1 MTPAAQLASL
11 LLEHLGISG
20 KPDLQVLCKR
30 LGLRIREVPLTG
42 AHGALVRSKNAQK
55 GIISVKSTLPERTQK
70 RFTIAHEI
78 GHFIIPYHK
87 NLGSVCEANA
97 VGRFTKTMARPEL
110 EANEFAAE
118 LLLPA
123 MIVRGPLQLNS
134 PSLDTIGR
142 VASDFDAG
150 ITATTWRF
158 LDLTDEPCT
167 MVWSQDGNAIWYR
180 NSDALPIPLPLEE
193 LPAPKSIA
201 GRIFA
206 GRRAFGCGLVDAH
219 LWFRSSDAEKI
230 RSLVEESL
238 HIPSYGA
245 VLTLLW
251 AKTVTQRLIDD
262 EQEELLPELTPEG
275 FSLKRERW
283 PH

>member
-20 KPDLQVLCKR
+20 KPDLQVLCKS

-87 NLGSVCEANA
+87 NLGSVCEASA
-97 VGRFTKTMARPEL
+97 VGRFTKTMPRPEL

-123 MIVRGPLQLNS
+123 KIVRGPLQLNS
-134 PSLDTIGR
+134 PSLDTIAR
-142 VASDFDAG
+142 VASDFDASL
-150 ITATTWRF
+150 TATTWRF

-193 LPAPKSIA
+193 LPAPESIA
-201 GRIFA
+201 GRIFK
-206 GRRAFGCGLVDAH
+206 GRGASGCGLVDAH

-238 HIPSYGA
+238 HLPSYGA

-251 AKTVTQRLIDD
+251 ATKVTQCLVDD
-262 EQEELLPELTPEG
+262 EQEELLPELAPEG